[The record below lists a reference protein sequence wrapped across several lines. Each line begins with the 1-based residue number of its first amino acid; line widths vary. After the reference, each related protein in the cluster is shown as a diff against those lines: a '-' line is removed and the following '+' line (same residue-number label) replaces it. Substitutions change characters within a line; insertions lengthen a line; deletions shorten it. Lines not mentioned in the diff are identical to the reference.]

1 MFSSEIIKNKSPR
14 LFSNSINL
22 LPGLLI
28 RHGSSKYRITNM
40 LFLLLT
46 YIKASAAINKV
57 SKVSTYE
64 KFLTF
69 LNYFTPRVNLIEI
82 KRKPKSIYIP
92 LPPENNETILRLK
105 FLNEFLKVATASY
118 SWDSYAKRLFL
129 VYKNSFKKS
138 DQLNKNIDF
147 LYSTSKQNKWRAGI
161 AYKAKHKLN
170 KKQNNVIKKSKQFYL

>member
-46 YIKASAAINKV
+46 YIKASAGINKV